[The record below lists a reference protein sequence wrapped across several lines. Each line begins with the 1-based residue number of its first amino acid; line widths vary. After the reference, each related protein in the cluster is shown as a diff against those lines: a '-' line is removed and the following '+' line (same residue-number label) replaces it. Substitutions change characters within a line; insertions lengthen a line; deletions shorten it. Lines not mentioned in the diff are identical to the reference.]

1 MFGFMPVLFKSIS
14 TRYCIDPSQIV
25 VLVPA
30 FAHNSDAP
38 TNAGLVSLEVSRNS
52 DFSQLQLS
60 KSDQQKAGS

>member
-14 TRYCIDPSQIV
+14 TRYCIEIV